1 MRQKL
6 AKPSNNSSVSK
17 ANRQGNNNGKLFPT
31 ESRFYKSKK
40 LIDIHPIKKSDND
53 KDDISKIHE
62 LINENAVGVVPENE
76 EKTKE

>member
-6 AKPSNNSSVSK
+6 AKPSNNSRVSK

-31 ESRFYKSKK
+31 ESMFFKSKK
-40 LIDIHPIKKSDND
+40 LIDIHPRKKSEED
-53 KDDISKIHE
+53 KDALTKIKE
-62 LINENAVGVVPENE
+62 LIKDKEDANLSELE

>member
-31 ESRFYKSKK
+31 ESRFFKSKK
-40 LIDIHPIKKSDND
+40 LIDIHPTKNSDDD
-53 KDDISKIHE
+53 KDAIAKIHE
-62 LINENAVGVVPENE
+62 LINENIVGVMPENE
-76 EKTKE
+76 IKSKG

>member
-31 ESRFYKSKK
+31 ESKFFKSKK
-40 LIDIHPIKKSDND
+40 YIDTNLHKKPD
-53 KDDISKIHE
+53 DDID
-62 LINENAVGVVPENE
+62 
-76 EKTKE
+76 T